1 MKYFIA
7 ESRLLS
13 PLPISQQEFAE
24 KYLPMHEKHIADG
37 IAEGI
42 VLFAGPKVSE
52 GGGIMVARA
61 ETREA
66 LDAFLDADPF
76 TCFGLARFE
85 VKEFM
90 MKDRSDIVMGF

>member
-7 ESRLLS
+7 ESTMLPDLPLS
-13 PLPISQQEFAE
+13 ETELNE
-24 KYLPMHEKHIADG
+24 KYIPLHAKHIASG
-37 IAEGI
+37 IAAGM
-42 VLFAGPKVSE
+42 VLCAGPKSE

-76 TCFGLARFE
+76 TRFGLARFE

>member
-7 ESRLLS
+7 ESKLLS
-13 PLPISQQEFAE
+13 PLPVSEAEFAE

-52 GGGIMVARA
+52 GGGIMAARA
-61 ETREA
+61 ESEEIFM
-66 LDAFLDADPF
+66 AFIKRDPF
-76 TCFGLARFE
+76 IRYGLGEFS
-85 VKEFM
+85 VKEFRM
-90 MKDRSDIVMGF
+90 NDRSEFVAEF